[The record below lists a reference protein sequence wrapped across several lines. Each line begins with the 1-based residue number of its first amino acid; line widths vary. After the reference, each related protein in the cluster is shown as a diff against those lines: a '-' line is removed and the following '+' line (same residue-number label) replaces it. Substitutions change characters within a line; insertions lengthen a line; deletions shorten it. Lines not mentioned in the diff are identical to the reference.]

1 MLNAK
6 KLRDPAI
13 WQTDLDTLMT
23 RVSDHYAVDEENF
36 VNELIKLLNADRDDF
51 ARIEAN
57 TAALVRDV
65 RKMDTAVVTI
75 DELLQQDSLDTH
87 GGLILMCQAEAMR
100 GGVPSTSPIA
110 DKSARHGGAIVI
122 ASADSISVRT

>member
-6 KLRDPAI
+6 KLRDPAT
-13 WQTDLDTLMT
+13 WQTDLDTLLT
-23 RVSDHYAVDEENF
+23 RVSDHYVVDEEAY

-65 RKMDTAVVTI
+65 RKMDTAVDTI
-75 DELLQQDSLDTH
+75 DELLQQYSLDT
-87 GGLILMCQAEAMR
+87 MKA
-100 GGVPSTSPIA
+100 
-110 DKSARHGGAIVI
+110 
-122 ASADSISVRT
+122 